1 MNTSTNPMGTHL
13 MHALVAHFEAER
25 ARAMATMQLYLN
37 TSVGVSDHP
46 DIVDELVTATTRLAA
61 SEEALS
67 TLNRNFLRPPSQ
79 TESSA
84 SD

>member
-1 MNTSTNPMGTHL
+1 MATHL

-46 DIVDELVTATTRLAA
+46 DIVEELVTATTRVSAA
-61 SEEALS
+61 EEALS
-67 TLNRNFLRPPSQ
+67 TLNRHFLRTPPQ
-79 TESSA
+79 TAPSV
-84 SD
+84 DD

>member
-13 MHALVAHFEAER
+13 MHALVTHFEAER

-46 DIVDELVTATTRLAA
+46 DIVEELVTATTRLSTA
-61 SEEALS
+61 EEALS
-67 TLNRNFLRPPSQ
+67 TLNRNFLRPPGQ
-79 TESSA
+79 TEPPTG
-84 SD
+84 D